1 MSKVLVKSTKGNI
14 ISFNCGDNAHY
25 QITPEGIPVSVIH
38 LTMLQDRLG
47 GQIQTSP
54 MPTAEQSA
62 KDVKESEKLTKKT
75 EAEAKKEAKEA
86 EKLAKKEAKEAEK
99 LAEKEAEEAEA
110 PAVKVAE
117 DEAVVKAKAKS

>member
-86 EKLAKKEAKEAEK
+86 EKLA
-99 LAEKEAEEAEA
+99 EKEAEEAEA

-117 DEAVVKAKAKS
+117 DEAAVKAKAKS